1 MPTQLEEYKVKLDE
15 SLQLLQ
21 SKDTDMRK
29 LLGEVEKTKEHL
41 QVRLEYI
48 LFPKTGFVVRR
59 VSAQK
64 IPIPANLHQPYSW
77 CIFDLLDY

>member
-41 QVRLEYI
+41 QVGLVLY
-48 LFPKTGFVVRR
+48 LFPKAILGPPF
-59 VSAQK
+59 
-64 IPIPANLHQPYSW
+64 
-77 CIFDLLDY
+77 